1 MKLIYLNNSSKPHVS
16 FKQPEIDNEISSS
29 RSLSEPKL
37 PVALKGILSSSKN
50 DDDDDDNDNNE
61 ENYSNMKMIL
71 MEKQLKSLTELVQE
85 LTKSKP
91 NRSLHEQIYDLK
103 MKINILRQELISIRD
118 SQESFKQNLQIELK
132 HANENIQVKF
142 LFENQSL
149 IYILR
154 NRSNFYD

>member
-1 MKLIYLNNSSKPHVS
+1 M
-16 FKQPEIDNEISSS
+16 
-29 RSLSEPKL
+29 
-37 PVALKGILSSSKN
+37 KGILSSSKN
-50 DDDDDDNDNNE
+50 DDDDDDNDNND

-91 NRSLHEQIYDLK
+91 NRNLHEQVYDLK

-142 LFENQSL
+142 LFENQSF
-149 IYILR
+149 IYFLT
-154 NRSNFYD
+154 S